1 MCAAKD
7 LQTENPA
14 IMQTSDF
21 DYELPQELIAQY
33 PLPERSASRLLV
45 LNKGPGELQD
55 RSFRELPELLR
66 PGDLLVFNETR
77 VIPARLFG
85 RKPTGGRVE
94 LLIERVTGE
103 KSALVHGR
111 ASKPLRPGQELEI
124 EGLGKLVVIGRQ
136 DDLVQVESPDEPMM
150 TLLQR
155 AGHMPLPPYI
165 ERSDELSD
173 RERYQSVFARV
184 PGAVAAPTA
193 SLHFDE
199 TVLTALADRGVESV
213 RLTLHVGAGT
223 FQPVR
228 GEDVAGHRMHQ
239 EWCEVSREVV
249 EAVVATRKRGG
260 RVVAVG
266 TTVVR
271 ALESASAGGEL
282 RPFSGETELFIT
294 PGYRFRAVDAL
305 ITNFHLPR
313 STLLMLVS
321 AAAGREAVLAAYRHA
336 VEAGYRFFSYGD
348 AMLIE
353 VNPDAL

>member
-1 MCAAKD
+1 
-7 LQTENPA
+7 
-14 IMQTSDF
+14 MQTSDF
-21 DYELPQELIAQY
+21 DYELPRELIAQY

-45 LNKGPGELQD
+45 LGKGAGGVRDRVFRDLPG
-55 RSFRELPELLR
+55 LLR

-85 RKPTGGRVE
+85 RKSTGGRVE
-94 LLIERVTGE
+94 LLVERVTGTH
-103 KSALVHGR
+103 SALAHGR
-111 ASKPLRPGQELEI
+111 ASKSLRPGQEIAVDGGGRLAVTGRRDE
-124 EGLGKLVVIGRQ
+124 LVE
-136 DDLVQVESPDEPMM
+136 VESADEPLMA
-150 TLLQR
+150 LLQR

-165 ERSDELSD
+165 ERSDETSD

-184 PGAVAAPTA
+184 PGAIAAPTA

-199 TVLTALADRGVESV
+199 AVLAALEDRGVESV

-228 GEDVAGHRMHQ
+228 GEEVSEHRMHQ
-239 EWCEVSREVV
+239 EWCEVGAGVV
-249 EAVVATRKRGG
+249 EAVAAARGRGG

-282 RPFSGETELFIT
+282 RPFSGETGLFIT

-321 AAAGREAVLAAYRHA
+321 AAAGRERVLAAYRHA

-348 AMLIE
+348 AMFLE
-353 VNPDAL
+353 VNPDAV

>member
-1 MCAAKD
+1 
-7 LQTENPA
+7 
-14 IMQTSDF
+14 MQTSDF
-21 DYELPQELIAQY
+21 DYDLPPELIAQY

-45 LNKGPGELQD
+45 LDSKSGRCED
-55 RSFRELPELLR
+55 RHFRDLPDLLE

-77 VIPARLFG
+77 VIPARIFA

-103 KSALVHGR
+103 RTALAHGR
-111 ASKPLRPGQELEI
+111 ASKPLRAGQELTI
-124 EGLGKLVVIGRQ
+124 EGGGRLTVIDRQ
-136 DDLVQVESPDEPMM
+136 DALVRVEAPDETMM
-150 TLLQR
+150 ALLQR

-165 ERSDELSD
+165 EREDEIGD

-193 SLHFDE
+193 SLHFDQA
-199 TVLTALADRGVESV
+199 VLAALDERGVESV

-228 GEDVAGHRMHQ
+228 GENILEHKMHQ
-239 EWCEVSREVV
+239 EWCEIGPEVV
-249 EAVVATRKRGG
+249 KAVAETKKRDG

-271 ALESASAGGEL
+271 ALESASADGKL
-282 RPFSGETELFIT
+282 QACSGETELFIT
-294 PGYRFRAVDAL
+294 PGYRFRTVDAM

-336 VEAGYRFFSYGD
+336 ARERYRFYSYGD
-348 AMLIE
+348 AMFAG

>member
-1 MCAAKD
+1 
-7 LQTENPA
+7 
-14 IMQTSDF
+14 MQTSDF
-21 DYELPQELIAQY
+21 EYELPQELIAQY

-45 LNKGPGELQD
+45 LGNGSDGPQD
-55 RSFRELPELLR
+55 RSFRDLPGLLR

-85 RKPTGGRVE
+85 RKPTGGHVE

-103 KSALVHGR
+103 CSALAHGR
-111 ASKPLRPGQELEI
+111 ASKPLRPGQELEVD
-124 EGLGKLVVIGRQ
+124 GGGRLVVADRR
-136 DDLVQVESPDEPMM
+136 DDLVEVESPDEPLM

-155 AGHMPLPPYI
+155 SGHMPLPPYI
-165 ERSDELSD
+165 GRSDEPAD

-184 PGAVAAPTA
+184 PGAIAAPTA

-199 TVLTALADRGVESV
+199 AVLAALEKRGVESA

-228 GEDVAGHRMHQ
+228 GEDIAEHRMHQ
-239 EWCEVSREVV
+239 EWCEIGPGVV
-249 EAVVATRKRGG
+249 EAVAATRKRGG

-271 ALESASAGGEL
+271 ALESACAGGEL
-282 RPFSGETELFIT
+282 RPFSGETGLFIT

-321 AAAGREAVLAAYRHA
+321 AAAGRERVLAAYRHA
-336 VEAGYRFFSYGD
+336 VKAGYRFFSYGD